1 MICLEE
7 NTRGYFG
14 KSEIGKVPPPP
25 LEKGF
30 RTLEEK
36 EDKITAS
43 KFETSV
49 YQKTAS
55 SK

>member
-7 NTRGYFG
+7 NIRGYFG
-14 KSEIGKVPPPP
+14 KSEIGKVPPPC